1 MLHSYA
7 ALFLAC
13 LVAGSAVAAEAP
25 NAPNPAE
32 AKLRDSLRATMLQL
46 RTAESERATLQAEKA
61 TLEENVKALT
71 EKMEALTKDGE
82 SREKVSQAAMDRLN
96 KRLDNQS
103 GEIARLQESLEKWKD
118 SQKKA
123 AALAEATEA
132 KRARAAAEVVVLNR
146 KVADHQAKNAAMFKL
161 GNEILDR
168 YEKFGLGT
176 ALTAR
181 EPFVGLTRVKFENL
195 TQDFGDKLTGEK
207 IKP

>member
-1 MLHSYA
+1 MPRNYP
-7 ALFLAC
+7 ALLLAC
-13 LVAGSAVAAEAP
+13 LVASSSVAAEAP
-25 NAPNPAE
+25 NAPSAAE
-32 AKLRDSLRATMLQL
+32 AKLRESLRATMLQL
-46 RTAESERATLQAEKA
+46 RTAETERATFQAEKA
-61 TLEENVKALT
+61 TLEESVKALT
-71 EKMEALTKDGE
+71 EKLEAQTKDGE
-82 SREKVSQAAMDRLN
+82 SREKASQAAMDGLN
-96 KRLDNQS
+96 KRLENQS

-123 AALAEATEA
+123 AALAEATET

-146 KVADHQAKNAAMFKL
+146 KVADHQVKNAAMFKL

-195 TQDFGDKLTGEK
+195 VQDYGDKLTAEK